1 MIQER
6 KLSGLDLLAFAII
19 HGCTQKGDG
28 CWYGG
33 YERLAERIGGKK
45 RGTIM
50 ALNHLEEIGMIERFD
65 AFIDGRQRKGIRSLI
80 EGANIAP
87 QGVQEMHPEGAKNA
101 PLYNIE
107 KEKENN
113 NKPIFSPEVE
123 ELYALYPTRCP
134 KSNRGTDKGIESKKI
149 LVRLLKKFS
158 SQEIAAAIRTYID
171 DCDKT
176 NTFIKNFDTLL
187 HKIEKGEVS
196 GDLFQAEPDNQ
207 QDAPVYYH
215 SLEELEA
222 ARKAK
227 KKQ

>member
-1 MIQER
+1 
-6 KLSGLDLLAFAII
+6 
-19 HGCTQKGDG
+19 
-28 CWYGG
+28 
-33 YERLAERIGGKK
+33 
-45 RGTIM
+45 
-50 ALNHLEEIGMIERFD
+50 
-65 AFIDGRQRKGIRSLI
+65 
-80 EGANIAP
+80 
-87 QGVQEMHPEGAKNA
+87 MHPEGAKNA

-134 KSNRGTDKGIESKKI
+134 KINRGTDKGIESKKI

-187 HKIEKGEVS
+187 HKIEKGEIS

-207 QDAPVYYH
+207 QDTPVYYH